1 MKTLKKTPEEMTA
14 ADQLIKQALLT
25 FEKNRRDPIQPEKYH
40 THLHNILRD
49 YHIVNEVW
57 RYLLLCR
64 QIFDKDYSR
73 PSNEQPSN
81 DENDLNMI
89 RTLFRNYSNIKSG
102 LDGQLVSAEEQ
113 LAELM
118 KIIWNSRDNM
128 LTPIRE

>member
-64 QIFDKDYSR
+64 QTFDEDYSR
-73 PSNEQPSN
+73 PSNDDS
-81 DENDLNMI
+81 DLNVI
-89 RTLFRNYSNIKSG
+89 RTLFRNYSNIKRG
-102 LDGQLVSAEEQ
+102 LDGQVVSAEEQ

-118 KIIWNSRDNM
+118 KIIWNSHDNM